1 MWSIALMTDREDD
14 NLLDR
19 ALFVQN
25 PEQKHPDILLLDI
38 KHSF

>member
-1 MWSIALMTDREDD
+1 MTDREDD

-25 PEQKHPDILLLDI
+25 AEQKRPDILLLDI